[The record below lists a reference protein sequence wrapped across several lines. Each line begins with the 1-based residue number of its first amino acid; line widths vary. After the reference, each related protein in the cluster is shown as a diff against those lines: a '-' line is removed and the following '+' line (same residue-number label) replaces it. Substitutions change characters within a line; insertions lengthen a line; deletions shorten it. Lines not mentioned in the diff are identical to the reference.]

1 MKNKWVIKNSLAF
14 LAIRKNNLKLI
25 EIVLTSVRIAKIRI
39 KQQQNLKGN
48 VGIDMV

>member
-1 MKNKWVIKNSLAF
+1 MGDKNSLTF

-25 EIVLTSVRIAKIRI
+25 EIVLTSEWRRLEI

-48 VGIDMV
+48 VGIDMA